1 MKTSNKILLG
11 TFFTLLFIILAVHIT
26 LYAKYK
32 KGDYTLVS
40 DDMWPTNMITYSLE
54 NVKYVSLDNI
64 ENITVS
70 TSDSNKLQYD
80 KADEGDENILS
91 VIRKDDT
98 LFLSGKS
105 ATRNE
110 GRWYRTTHLS
120 LAGLLPL
127 KVTNSQIHVGVS
139 AKKSLVPLSM
149 DIMLDRSF
157 MDVNNRHKNAL
168 SFGTFKINAINKSRI
183 DLYNLTTN
191 FLDVKLDDSFLEENT
206 LTADSIRVITDLD
219 SKLELTGKNL
229 VKAKITSNE

>member
-91 VIRKDDT
+91 VIKKDDT

-139 AKKSLVPLSM
+139 AKKSRAPLSM

-191 FLDVKLDDSFLEENT
+191 FLDVKLDDSFLKENT
-206 LTADSIRVITDLD
+206 LTADSIRVITDPD

-229 VKAKITSNE
+229 VKAKIISNE

>member
-11 TFFTLLFIILAVHIT
+11 TFFTLLLILFAVHIT

-40 DDMWPTNMITYSLE
+40 DDMWPANMITYSLE

-64 ENITVS
+64 DNITVS
-70 TSDSNKLQYD
+70 TSDSSKLQYD

-91 VIRKDDT
+91 VVRKDDT

-110 GRWYRTTHLS
+110 GRWYRKTHLS

-127 KVTNSQIHVGVS
+127 KVINSQIHVVVS
-139 AKKSLVPLSM
+139 AKKSLAPLSM

-191 FLDVKLDDSFLEENT
+191 FLDVNLENSSLEENT
-206 LTADSIRVITDLD
+206 LMADSIRVMTDLE
-219 SKLELTGKNL
+219 SKLALTGKNL
-229 VKAKITSNE
+229 VKAKIISNE